1 MKPLKQG
8 PTPQPRT
15 NRQRKPYGQKKFAEQ
30 NPNQNKPGDPV
41 PVKKSRASQ
50 SKASPTPIQC
60 LTCKQ
65 TDVPLIL
72 GGSVF
77 YFFLLFFLA
86 SHSITRILSSLCGC
100 WKVDP
105 RCEPTE
111 SLSTSTYKLE
121 CVSFSIR
128 NI

>member
-15 NRQRKPYGQKKFAEQ
+15 NRQRKPYAQKKIAEQ

-41 PVKKSRASQ
+41 PVKKSRA

-77 YFFLLFFLA
+77 YFFLLFFFFFGV
-86 SHSITRILSSLCGC
+86 SLHHQDIVVLV
-100 WKVDP
+100 WML
-105 RCEPTE
+105 E
-111 SLSTSTYKLE
+111 SGPPL
-121 CVSFSIR
+121 
-128 NI
+128 

>member
-15 NRQRKPYGQKKFAEQ
+15 NRQRKPYTQKKVTEH
-30 NPNQNKPGDPV
+30 NPNKSKAEDPV

-72 GGSVF
+72 GGSTFHFLFQVF
-77 YFFLLFFLA
+77 FFDISVYL
-86 SHSITRILSSLCGC
+86 
-100 WKVDP
+100 
-105 RCEPTE
+105 
-111 SLSTSTYKLE
+111 
-121 CVSFSIR
+121 
-128 NI
+128 